1 MRDALLQATQDV
13 IETARRAGASEVAA
27 WGSHAREVSASWRDG
42 RPETVQEAVSRG
54 LSLQLYVDGRYGTHT
69 TNDLRPDALA
79 SFVREAVLWTRA
91 LQPDPFRELPPRAA
105 MPDALPDLALEDPA
119 VPGVAPGDRAAWLAD
134 ADAEARR
141 DPHVLSATSE
151 CSETERWT
159 ALSTSHGFSAAY
171 GATDAWGNVA
181 VTVRDA
187 DDRRPEAYEV
197 RGGRRLADRGDG
209 AALGRTALSRA
220 LARLGSVKGPTGV
233 HTMVVDPRAAAA
245 LVSRLLGPANARAL
259 QQQAS
264 FYADRIGTPCFSDQ
278 LTVTDR
284 PLIPGGL
291 GSRPFDGEGLAA
303 RDLPIIE
310 AGVVR
315 QVYVDTYYGKK
326 AKLAPT
332 TGGASNRTFALGT
345 RDRAGWL
352 LEAGSGILVTDW
364 LGGNHDATSGDF
376 SLGLQGHLITAGQV
390 GAPVGEMNVTGNLV
404 ALFRALRGVGN
415 DPYGASA
422 VQAPTLVFEGVS
434 FSGA

>member
-1 MRDALLQATQDV
+1 MRESLLQSTQDV
-13 IETARRAGASEVAA
+13 IEVARRAGASDVAA
-27 WGSHAREVSASWRDG
+27 WGSHERSVSASWRDG
-42 RPETVQEAVSRG
+42 RPETVQESVSRG
-54 LSLQLYVDGRYGTHT
+54 LSLQLFVDGRYGTHT

-79 SFVREAVLWTRA
+79 GFVREAVLWTRA
-91 LQPDPFRELPPRAA
+91 LQPDPFRELPPRAS
-105 MPDALPDLALEDPA
+105 MPDALPDLALEDDAVRTVPA
-119 VPGVAPGDRAAWLAD
+119 EGRAAWLAA

-141 DPHVLSATSE
+141 DPQVLSATSE
-151 CSETERWT
+151 CSEQERWT
-159 ALSTSHGFSAAY
+159 ALSTSHGFSGAY
-171 GATDAWGNVA
+171 GATGAWGTVA

-187 DDRRPEAYEV
+187 DDRRPEAYEL
-197 RGGRRLADRGDG
+197 RGGRRLTDRGDG
-209 AALGRTALSRA
+209 AALGRLALTRA

-233 HTMVVDPRAAAA
+233 HTMVVEPRAAAA
-245 LVSRLLGPANARAL
+245 LVSRLLAPANARAL

-264 FYADRIGTPCFSDQ
+264 FYADRIGTSCFSEQ

-284 PLIPGGL
+284 PLLPGGL
-291 GSRPFDGEGLAA
+291 GSRPFDGEGLTA

-315 QVYVDTYYGKK
+315 HVYVDTYYGKK

-332 TGGASNRTFALGT
+332 TGGGSNRAFALGP
-345 RDRAGWL
+345 RDRTGWI
-352 LEAGSGILVTDW
+352 ADVGSGILVTDW
-364 LGGNHDATSGDF
+364 LGGNHDATTGDF
-376 SLGLQGHLITAGQV
+376 SLGLQGHRITAGQI

-422 VQAPTLVFEGVS
+422 TQAPTLVFEGVS